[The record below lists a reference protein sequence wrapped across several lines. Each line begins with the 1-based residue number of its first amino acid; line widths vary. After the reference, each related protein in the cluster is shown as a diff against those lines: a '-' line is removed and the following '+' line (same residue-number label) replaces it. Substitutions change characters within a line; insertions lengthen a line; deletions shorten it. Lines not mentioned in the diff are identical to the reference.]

1 MNKLNTALVAVIA
14 CFAVEASAA
23 TYTYDALFSA
33 QTSYTGNNSWATST
47 NRDTVATNN
56 FGNTR
61 TFSATGSSGSAPLS
75 VTVSAWANTAT
86 GSTIE
91 SAYLARYG
99 NNTELGVTSL
109 ETSSNDEYTY
119 TRNGSYQYNP
129 NTNNNQHAMDNVGA
143 LESMLLDF
151 SSAVNLTGF
160 TNGWPSGSG
169 SLDTDISM
177 LVWTGAGLSSGTT
190 FSASSHLVGKTYT
203 DLLTLGWQTV
213 GSFGDNDTSFTNND
227 LSGAVL
233 ANTPVP
239 VSTALS
245 SRFWLIGAE
254 GLSGTKL
261 DTKHNSD
268 YAKLKAVSASITT
281 TPPSSTGIPE
291 PTSIALIGGALAGM
305 VFTRRRK
312 QS

>member
-99 NNTELGVTSL
+99 NNTELGVTSR
-109 ETSSNDEYTY
+109 ETTSNDEYT
-119 TRNGSYQYNP
+119 RNSSNQYNP
-129 NTNNNQHAMDNVGA
+129 NTSNSQHAMDNVGA

-177 LVWTGAGLSSGTT
+177 LVWTGAGLDSGTT

-213 GSFGDNDTSFTNND
+213 GSFGDNDISTTND
-227 LSGAVL
+227 DRSGAVL

-239 VSTALS
+239 VSTGFS

-254 GLSGTKL
+254 GLSGTNL